1 MPLTSPYGEVFGFI
15 GLVCLRKIG
24 YYRRDYWGFYFVVR
38 MRNFLEKSI
47 FGGALLTF
55 FVPWLVPYHTYIF
68 PFIVPKVLWFRSLA
82 IIMIVVYG
90 LLLALNYQRYKVRL
104 TPITGAVLVYLAS
117 LVLST
122 FTSVDWYR
130 SFWDG
135 HERMLGVFT
144 LLHYIGFYFAL
155 THVGFDKA
163 KWQWLLRWFMAAA
176 TVVMIVGVG
185 QKINPM
191 LLLNNGSVRVAGTL
205 GNSIYLGG
213 YGLFLI
219 FLSALAGWR
228 ERERLWRFYAVITG
242 LFGVAGLLFSGTRGT
257 LVGLAAGL
265 VVSAVTLFI
274 TSPRGSLVR
283 KWVGGA
289 AAAGVVL
296 VVLLYAFRTTA
307 FVTNI
312 PAVGVLVN
320 TSVSSATAGTRIMSW
335 QIAIEAWQEKP
346 VLGWGVNN
354 FFYAFNQHY
363 RPEFLRYGW
372 GETWFDNAHNIIMNT
387 LATQG
392 IIGVTAFLGI
402 FGAAAWMLI
411 GAYRAKRL
419 ELPMLVFGLGFLT
432 AHLVQATFVFE
443 NPTSSLYFF
452 FTLAMLNQVAMPPN
466 TAKQVAD
473 KPIGSGLLVAAGVV
487 AVLMVYSTNVRV
499 ANGNKLALKALQSL
513 YSNPAQALDYYNK
526 ALASGSPHTDDIRAD
541 FARVVDQLI
550 PQYSQAKRQ
559 DIALTLFKSSYEA
572 LKQNRAM
579 HPYDIRNQL
588 NIAQLAIV
596 GSRLDN
602 KPSYLLEAQEAL
614 EDALT
619 KSPRRQQVQFLL
631 AAIYSQIGQRDQAI
645 AVLEQAWQGDKTI
658 EGAWWRLALAY
669 HENGNTAKAK
679 ALFAEADNAGIVFGG
694 EGQQVRA
701 LVNPAK

>member
-1 MPLTSPYGEVFGFI
+1 
-15 GLVCLRKIG
+15 
-24 YYRRDYWGFYFVVR
+24 
-38 MRNFLEKSI
+38 MRNFLEKSV
-47 FGGALLTF
+47 FGAAIVTF
-55 FVPWLVPYHTYIF
+55 LVPWIVSYQTYIF
-68 PFIVPKVLWFRSLA
+68 PFVVPKVLWFRTIAVLMLA
-82 IIMIVVYG
+82 TYG
-90 LLLALNYQRYKVRL
+90 LLLGLNYQRYKVRL
-104 TPITGAVLVYLAS
+104 TPITIAVLVYLVS
-117 LVLST
+117 LLLST

-144 LLHYIGFYFAL
+144 LTHYIAFYFVL

-163 KWQWLLRWFMAAA
+163 KWEWLLRCFMAAA
-176 TVVMIVGVG
+176 TVVMVVGVG
-185 QKINPM
+185 QKINPT
-191 LLLNNGSVRVAGTL
+191 LLLNNGSQRVAGTL

-219 FLSALAGWR
+219 FLSVFAGWR
-228 ERERLWRFYAVITG
+228 ERERAWRMYAITTG

-265 VVSAVTLFI
+265 IVSAITLVVT
-274 TSPRGSLVR
+274 SSRGSQIR

-289 AAAGVVL
+289 AIAGVA
-296 VVLLYAFRTTA
+296 VVALLYAFRTTS
-307 FVTNI
+307 FVRNI

-346 VLGWGVNN
+346 VFGWGVNN
-354 FFYAFNQHY
+354 FFYAFNEYY

-392 IIGVTAFLGI
+392 AIGVVAFLGI
-402 FGAAAWMLI
+402 FGAAGWMLI
-411 GAYRAKRL
+411 GAYRAKRID
-419 ELPMLVFGLGFLT
+419 LPVLVFGLGFLT

-443 NPTSSLYFF
+443 NPTSMLYLF
-452 FTLAMLNQVAMPPN
+452 FTLAMLNQLAMQPQ
-466 TAKQVAD
+466 TVKLGSDKQV
-473 KPIGSGLLVAAGVV
+473 GTGLLVTAGIVAALVI
-487 AVLMVYSTNVRV
+487 YTTNIRV
-499 ANGNKLALKALQSL
+499 ANGNKLTLKALQSL
-513 YSNPAQALDYYNK
+513 YSNPVLALDYYNQ
-526 ALASGSPHTDDIRAD
+526 ALLSKSPHVDDIRAD

-550 PQYSQAKRQ
+550 PQYKQAKRQ
-559 DIALTLFKSSYEA
+559 DIALTLFKPAYEG
-572 LKQNRAM
+572 LKQNRLM

-588 NIAQLAIV
+588 NIAQLALV
-596 GSRLDN
+596 GSQLEN

-631 AAIYSQIGQRDQAI
+631 AAIYSQTGQRDKSVAI
-645 AVLEQAWQGDKTI
+645 LTQAWEADKTI
-658 EGAWWRLALAY
+658 EAAWWRLALAY
-669 HENGNTAKAK
+669 HENGDTAKAK
-679 ALFAEADNAGIVFGG
+679 ALYADADKSGITFGVEG
-694 EGQQVRA
+694 EQVRA
-701 LVNPAK
+701 IINGTK